1 VSPPPLRVGITTPLG
16 IWAEPLAQRRACVER
31 IAGHGL
37 DHVFFA
43 DHVSFRDGTGFD
55 AMVQATG
62 IANLHPTIGIYSGIY
77 LLALR
82 HPVIAARQIVDVAQ
96 MAPGRFTL
104 GVGVGGE
111 DRHEIEVCGV
121 DPASR
126 GRRTDAALEVVRRL
140 IRGETVD
147 HHSEF
152 FSIEQAALLP
162 VPEEPVPLVVG
173 GRSDAAVR
181 RAGRYGDGWLAAW
194 VSPRRFAEAVGLFER
209 TAEAAGLQAAG
220 DHGLQIWVGVGD
232 DPDVAR
238 ERAGRGLEGFYG
250 VPFSAFERYTPCGSA
265 ALIADWLAPFADAGC
280 RHFNLTPC
288 AGSEPE
294 AVEVIA
300 EVRERLLARAG

>member
-1 VSPPPLRVGITTPLG
+1 MSPPPLRVGTTTPLE
-16 IWAEPLAQRRACVER
+16 IWAEPLAERRACVDR
-31 IAGHGL
+31 IAEHGL

-43 DHVSFRDGTGFD
+43 DHVSFRDGIGFD
-55 AMVQATG
+55 AMVQASG
-62 IANLHPTIGIYSGIY
+62 LANLHPGIGVYSGVY

-82 HPVIAARQIVDVAQ
+82 HPVTAARQIVDVAQ

-126 GRRTDAALEVVRRL
+126 GRRTDAALDVVRRL

-152 FSIEQAALLP
+152 FSVEQAVLLP
-162 VPEEPVPLVVG
+162 VPAEPVPIVVG

-181 RAGRYGDGWLAAW
+181 RAGRHGDGWLAAW
-194 VSPRRFAEAVGLFER
+194 VSPRRFAEAVQLFER
-209 TAEAAGLQAAG
+209 TAEAAGREPAA

-232 DPDVAR
+232 DPETAR
-238 ERAGRGLEGFYG
+238 RRAGRGMEAFYG
-250 VPFSAFERYTPCGSA
+250 VPFGAFERYTPCGTPA
-265 ALIADWLAPFADAGC
+265 VIADWLMPFVEAGC

-294 AVEVIA
+294 GVAAMA
-300 EVRERLLARAG
+300 EVRERLLSRAS